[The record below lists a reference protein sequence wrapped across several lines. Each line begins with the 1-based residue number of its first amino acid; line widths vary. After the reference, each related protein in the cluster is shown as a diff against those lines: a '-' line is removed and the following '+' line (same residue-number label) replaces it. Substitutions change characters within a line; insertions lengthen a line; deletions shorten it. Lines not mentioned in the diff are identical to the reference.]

1 VVVLSNNRYN
11 ELLKKRDKIAFEYD
25 LYSSTSIAK
34 EYIFLNDE
42 LKKTKNQ
49 LKKDK
54 IIHELDC
61 LRKSEILSNYLKY
74 KNELEELNGNLIDLR
89 IEMLY
94 KKFSLCN
101 HIMVYTTDPYENPD
115 KLTDRSCACIKC
127 GLDNSVLDR
136 LKDSLSEE
144 QLIMYNYLKNPY
156 NYSANT
162 LNTHIVCD
170 LELGKNIYNEIIENN
185 PNIDDNSLIELFKFK
200 LENNKIIVLNKK

>member
-1 VVVLSNNRYN
+1 MSNLQNRYN
-11 ELLKKRDKIAFEYD
+11 ELLKKRDKIVFEYD

-34 EYIFLNDE
+34 EYILLNKE

-54 IIHELDC
+54 IIHDLNC
-61 LRKSEILSNYLKY
+61 LNKSEILSNYLKY
-74 KNELEELNGNLIDLR
+74 KNELDDINGDLIDLK
-89 IEMLY
+89 IEMSY
-94 KKFSLCN
+94 KKFSSCN

-136 LKDSLSEE
+136 FKDTLTDE
-144 QLIMYNYLKNPY
+144 QLIMYNYLKNPH

-170 LELGKNIYNEIIENN
+170 LELGKSIYNDIIENN
-185 PNIDDNSLIELFKFK
+185 PNIDDNSLIELFKEK
-200 LENNKIIVLNKK
+200 LENNKKFTSNKK